1 MQSKGSL
8 IALCLNCLTI
18 GPNASCIGNNPKQSE
33 WSWWMSVTN
42 VTMGM
47 AHLVP
52 KRCTS
57 AIRLRGAPRIGYVI
71 IVIVTP
77 CYTYILRNC
86 GSILSNACSAR
97 HCPWWPW
104 MMTRAAYQLGWQW
117 YMHRSMSGPW
127 TVRRYAPYAWY
138 AQADLWQGQ
147 KISRDVKIC
156 QDMLQL
162 WSFPCHLHD
171 FKNNQLAL
179 SLATSKGL
187 ERVKS
192 PFCKLR

>member
-1 MQSKGSL
+1 MVNNERHKCHNGHGTFGTQEVHQCNSSSR
-8 IALCLNCLTI
+8 C
-18 GPNASCIGNNPKQSE
+18 ASY
-33 WSWWMSVTN
+33 
-42 VTMGM
+42 
-47 AHLVP
+47 
-52 KRCTS
+52 
-57 AIRLRGAPRIGYVI
+57 RLRNYRN
-71 IVIVTP
+71 
-77 CYTYILRNC
+77 CYILRNC

-97 HCPWWPW
+97 HWPWWPW

-179 SLATSKGL
+179 SLATSKGF